1 MYFVAERMYRMK
13 IKTVLSITAWIAV
26 LLLCVSCGQST
37 PTADGLKTVTVDV
50 VTLKETVTFTLETE
64 AQTLREALEE
74 NDLVEGT
81 ESEYGLFVTSVNGV
95 VADEANQEWW
105 CFTKSG
111 ESLMTG
117 VDGIQIADGDH
128 YEITLTSGY

>member
-1 MYFVAERMYRMK
+1 M
-13 IKTVLSITAWIAV
+13 
-26 LLLCVSCGQST
+26 
-37 PTADGLKTVTVDV
+37 